1 MFFDVIF
8 FTQHYFLYP
17 GKEVGPSTGEEDAQ
31 ALLAEGEGSVQQ
43 VAA

>member
-17 GKEVGPSTGEEDAQ
+17 GKEVEPSAGEEDAR
-31 ALLAEGEGSVQQ
+31 ALLAEGDGSVQQ
-43 VAA
+43 AA